1 MNERIFGSWIRNR
14 KGKKIY
20 LTSYLNKA
28 IQVANSNIDKS
39 VLKKKYA
46 IVKET
51 LQVCLKSKKNRF

>member
-1 MNERIFGSWIRNR
+1 MNERIFGLWIRNR

-20 LTSYLNKA
+20 LTSYLNNA

-51 LQVCLKSKKNRF
+51 LQVCLKNKKNRF